1 MGNREEERDE
11 SKVRREE
18 EAETRKE
25 VQNCNG
31 VLNSQGVAL
40 VKVRVWVRGSGE
52 ENVKKE
58 SGLISTT

>member
-11 SKVRREE
+11 RKVRGEE
-18 EAETRKE
+18 EGETRKE

-31 VLNSQGVAL
+31 VLNSQGVAF